1 MISFMKTAGKA
12 RVVIVGVATA
22 GMLAAG
28 AGAFSLASSASPSQP
43 AAASSSHTVKA
54 CVRYGSNTMVYD
66 WNGASCPRGYYQ
78 TSWSYSG
85 PQGPAGEP
93 GPAGQ
98 PGAKGET
105 GQQGPPGPPAS
116 DVNGKL
122 DTNWTLTTLT
132 PLTHIG
138 GPIRTNGTPLGA
150 PITLS
155 TPGTYLVDAN
165 AMFNRGAAAGATDP
179 DTYPLI
185 TIWQGATWTSFAQ
198 TIGTWSGG
206 RMSRNVFIDTTASGS
221 AVVTVPAGGMTL
233 NVVGFAYN
241 EDRSSTGSVNVE
253 NASVSIV
260 RVG

>member
-1 MISFMKTAGKA
+1 MKTAGKA

-105 GQQGPPGPPAS
+105 GPQGPPGPPAS

-122 DTNWTLTTLT
+122 DTNWTLPSAT
-132 PLTHIG
+132 PLAAIG
-138 GPIRTNGTPLGA
+138 GGIQSRGTPLGA
-150 PITLS
+150 ITIS
-155 TPGTYLVDAN
+155 TPGKYLIDAN
-165 AMFNRGAAAGATDP
+165 AMFNRITPAATTDS

-185 TIWQGATWTSFAQ
+185 TIWQGTTWASDFSNTV
-198 TIGTWSGG
+198 GTWSAG
-206 RMSRNVFIDTTASGS
+206 RMSRNIYIDSTASGS
-221 AVVTVPAGGMTL
+221 AVVTVTGPDTL
-233 NVVGFAYN
+233 HVVGFAYD
-241 EDRSSTGSVNVE
+241 EDRGSSGSVNVSH
-253 NASVSIV
+253 ASVSVV